1 MNYYFKMYQ
10 RYFLVMSELCWPYTR
25 QRLWWHLT
33 KGNFLTLLTTTHNN
47 FLTLTFS
54 IHTSILQEA
63 KKLLLYFD
71 HVMLEVLTS
80 KILPRSSATQGQSC
94 IYTPI
99 SLTCVRER
107 QSELALP
114 MYMCV
119 LSISQNLVCRI
130 PPPTSLVKFKLRT

>member
-25 QRLWWHLT
+25 QRFWWHLT
-33 KGNFLTLLTTTHNN
+33 KGNFLTLLTTHNN

-71 HVMLEVLTS
+71 HVMLEILTS

-94 IYTPI
+94 MYTPI